1 MRSSRRRIRSF
12 SAPLHRKPHV
22 RRSKKLWTSTKLSI
36 SDQMA
41 TSSAPAKTGPLA
53 SLTLKSAKASDDH
66 LRFLPWLFLTPA
78 LAIYSVVVVYPMV
91 YSAWL
96 SLFRWDGIS
105 PTKVFVGLENYGI
118 LLTQNDVFWI
128 ALKNNAV
135 WLVAAL
141 LFPTSIGLG
150 LAILLNSKF
159 RGSHIFRSV
168 FYFPSVLSL
177 AVVGLIWTW
186 IYHPDLGLLNQ
197 TLTAMGLKAL
207 TRSWLSDPNIALYP
221 VIVAATW
228 NAVGLPMLLYLAGL
242 QTIPEELHEAAKVE
256 GARPIQRFIF
266 ITFPLLRETTLVV
279 LAITAI
285 NALKAYDII
294 YAMTNGGPANRTQL
308 PSTWMYFLTYNYNE
322 VGLGTAVAVVL
333 FSLTLIFAIPYIR
346 FMTRKT

>member
-1 MRSSRRRIRSF
+1 M
-12 SAPLHRKPHV
+12 AHLQQ
-22 RRSKKLWTSTKLSI
+22 STTAESLPS
-36 SDQMA
+36 Q
-41 TSSAPAKTGPLA
+41 TAKTL
-53 SLTLKSAKASDDH
+53 KASDDY
-66 LRFLPWLFLTPA
+66 LRRLPWAFLAPA
-78 LAIYSVVVVYPMV
+78 LVIYSVVVVYPMV
-91 YSAWL
+91 YSAYL

-105 PTKVFVGLENYGI
+105 PTKVFVGLDNYVI

-128 ALKNNAV
+128 ALKNNAI
-135 WLVAAL
+135 WLVCAL
-141 LFPTSIGLG
+141 LLPTSIGLG
-150 LAILLNSKF
+150 LGILLNSKF

-168 FYFPSVLSL
+168 FYFPAVLSL

-197 TLTAMGLKAL
+197 MLGALGLKAL
-207 TRSWLSDPNIALYP
+207 QRNWLSDPQIALYP
-221 VIVAATW
+221 VIIAATW

-256 GARPIQRFIF
+256 GAGPIQRFF
-266 ITFPLLRETTLVV
+266 YITFPLLRETTLVV

-308 PSTWMYFLTYNYNE
+308 LSTWMYFLTYNYNQ
-322 VGLGTAVAVVL
+322 VGLGTAIAVIL

>member
-1 MRSSRRRIRSF
+1 
-12 SAPLHRKPHV
+12 
-22 RRSKKLWTSTKLSI
+22 
-36 SDQMA
+36 MA
-41 TSSAPAKTGPLA
+41 SEKTA
-53 SLTLKSAKASDDH
+53 SLAPRTAKDAKKSDDS
-66 LRFLPWLFLTPA
+66 LRLLPWLFLAPS
-78 LAIYSVVVVYPMV
+78 LAIYSVVVVYPMI

-96 SLFRWDGIS
+96 SLFRWDGVA
-105 PTKVFVGLENYGI
+105 PTKIFVGLDNYGI

-128 ALKNNAV
+128 ALRNNAI

-141 LFPTSIGLG
+141 LLPTSIGLG
-150 LAILLNSKF
+150 LAILLNSRF

-197 TLTAMGLKAL
+197 ALTASGLQSL
-207 TRSWLSDPNIALYP
+207 TRNWLSDPNIALYP
-221 VIVAATW
+221 VIIAATW
-228 NAVGLPMLLYLAGL
+228 NAVGLPMLLFLAGL

-256 GARPIQRFIF
+256 GAGPARRFLYV
-266 ITFPLLRETTLVV
+266 TFPLLRETTLIV

-294 YAMTNGGPANRTQL
+294 YAMTNGGPANSTQL
-308 PSTWMYFLTYNYNE
+308 LSTWMYFLTYNYNQ
-322 VGLGTAVAVVL
+322 VGLGTAIAVVL
-333 FSLTLIFAIPYIR
+333 FLLTLIFAIPYIR

>member
-1 MRSSRRRIRSF
+1 M
-12 SAPLHRKPHV
+12 K
-22 RRSKKLWTSTKLSI
+22 
-36 SDQMA
+36 MA
-41 TSSAPAKTGPLA
+41 SEQTA
-53 SLTLKSAKASDDH
+53 SLAPGPAKSAKVSDDH
-66 LRFLPWLFLTPA
+66 LRFLPWLFLAPS
-78 LAIYSVVVVYPMV
+78 LAIYSVVVVYPMI

-96 SLFRWDGIS
+96 SLFRWDGVA
-105 PTKVFVGLENYGI
+105 PNKVFVGLDNYGN

-128 ALKNNAV
+128 ALRNNAI

-141 LFPTSIGLG
+141 LLPTSIGLG

-197 TLTAMGLKAL
+197 ALTASGLQSL
-207 TRSWLSDPNIALYP
+207 TRNWLSDPNIALYP
-221 VIVAATW
+221 VIIAATW
-228 NAVGLPMLLYLAGL
+228 NAVGLPMLLFLAGL

-256 GARPIQRFIF
+256 GAGPVRRFLYV
-266 ITFPLLRETTLVV
+266 TFPLLRETTLIV

-294 YAMTNGGPANRTQL
+294 YAMTNGGPANSTQL
-308 PSTWMYFLTYNYNE
+308 LSTWMYFLTYNYNQ
-322 VGLGTAVAVVL
+322 VGLGTAIAVVL
-333 FSLTLIFAIPYIR
+333 FLLTLIFAIPYIR

>member
-1 MRSSRRRIRSF
+1 M
-12 SAPLHRKPHV
+12 AHLQQ
-22 RRSKKLWTSTKLSI
+22 STTAESLPS
-36 SDQMA
+36 Q
-41 TSSAPAKTGPLA
+41 TAKTL
-53 SLTLKSAKASDDH
+53 KASDDY
-66 LRFLPWLFLTPA
+66 LRRLPWAFLAPA
-78 LAIYSVVVVYPMV
+78 LVIYSVVVVYPMV
-91 YSAWL
+91 YSAYL

-105 PTKVFVGLENYGI
+105 PTKVFVGLDNYVI

-128 ALKNNAV
+128 ALKNNAI
-135 WLVAAL
+135 WLVCAL
-141 LFPTSIGLG
+141 LLPTSIGLG

-168 FYFPSVLSL
+168 FYFPAVLSL

-197 TLTAMGLKAL
+197 VLGALGLKGL
-207 TRSWLSDPNIALYP
+207 QRNWLSDPQIALYP
-221 VIVAATW
+221 VIIAATW

-256 GARPIQRFIF
+256 GAGPIQRFF
-266 ITFPLLRETTLVV
+266 YITFPLLRETTLVV

-308 PSTWMYFLTYNYNE
+308 LSTWMYFLTYNYNQ
-322 VGLGTAVAVVL
+322 VGLGTAIAVIL

-346 FMTRKT
+346 FMTRKA

>member
-1 MRSSRRRIRSF
+1 
-12 SAPLHRKPHV
+12 
-22 RRSKKLWTSTKLSI
+22 
-36 SDQMA
+36 MA
-41 TSSAPAKTGPLA
+41 TASTPEKTAGLMSRA
-53 SLTLKSAKASDDH
+53 SKSAKASDDQ
-66 LRFLPWLFLTPA
+66 LRFLPWLFIAPA
-78 LAIYSVVVVYPMV
+78 LIIYSVVVVYPMI
-91 YSAWL
+91 YSSWL
-96 SLFRWDGIS
+96 SLFRWDGVA

-118 LLTQNDVFWI
+118 LLTQNDVFWV
-128 ALKNNAV
+128 ALKNNAI

-141 LFPTSIGLG
+141 LLPTSTGLG

-159 RGSHIFRSV
+159 RGSHIFRSI

-197 TLTAMGLKAL
+197 ALTAAGLKAF
-207 TRSWLSDPNIALYP
+207 TRNWLSDPNIALYP
-221 VIVAATW
+221 VILAATW
-228 NAVGLPMLLYLAGL
+228 NAVGLPMLLFLAGL

-256 GARPIQRFIF
+256 GAGPVRRFLYV
-266 ITFPLLRETTLVV
+266 TFPLLRETTLVV

-308 PSTWMYFLTYNYNE
+308 LSTWMYFLTYNYNQ
-322 VGLGTAVAVVL
+322 VGLGTAIAVVL
-333 FSLTLIFAIPYIR
+333 FLLTLMFAIPYIR

>member
-1 MRSSRRRIRSF
+1 
-12 SAPLHRKPHV
+12 
-22 RRSKKLWTSTKLSI
+22 
-36 SDQMA
+36 MA
-41 TSSAPAKTGPLA
+41 SAKTASLA
-53 SLTLKSAKASDDH
+53 SGAAKSAKAGDDH
-66 LRFLPWLFLTPA
+66 LRFLPWLFLAPS
-78 LAIYSVVVVYPMV
+78 LAIYSVVVVYPMI

-96 SLFRWDGIS
+96 SLFRWDGVA
-105 PTKVFVGLENYGI
+105 PTKVFVGLDNYGN

-128 ALKNNAV
+128 ALKNNAI

-141 LFPTSIGLG
+141 LLPTSIGLG
-150 LAILLNSKF
+150 LAVLLNSKF

-197 TLTAMGLKAL
+197 ALTASGLQSL
-207 TRSWLSDPNIALYP
+207 TRNWLSDPNIALYP
-221 VIVAATW
+221 VIIAATW
-228 NAVGLPMLLYLAGL
+228 NAVGLPMLLFLAGL

-256 GARPIQRFIF
+256 GAGPVRRFLYV
-266 ITFPLLRETTLVV
+266 TFPLLRETTLIV

-294 YAMTNGGPANRTQL
+294 YAMTNGGPANSTQL
-308 PSTWMYFLTYNYNE
+308 LSTWMYFLTYNYNQ
-322 VGLGTAVAVVL
+322 VGLGTAIAVVL
-333 FSLTLIFAIPYIR
+333 FMLTLIFAIPYIR